1 MSAQDYADFLA
12 RLKRQFPDELVF
24 AGAVRR
30 SPARTSPSA
39 LIEPDVSENAVA
51 RRLMA
56 YDPRYFTTY
65 YAIDAINFTPADVT
79 SALDVLE
86 GPYLPLV
93 VQEAAGL
100 PLDSSFVEQ
109 KKILMRC
116 RGLFYGCAGG
126 AEARHF
132 NRMLIDAGLIKNL

>member
-1 MSAQDYADFLA
+1 MLVRFGDHQPDFA
-12 RLKRQFPDELVF
+12 
-24 AGAVRR
+24 
-30 SPARTSPSA
+30 SA

-51 RRLMA
+51 RRLIP

-116 RGLFYGCAGG
+116 RGLVLWLRRRCGG
-126 AEARHF
+126 APFQSYAHRRRPDQES
-132 NRMLIDAGLIKNL
+132 